1 MPATVSDLLA
11 SPRLGLVLLA
21 SASAPTGPTSAGSPP
36 RGLATPLLWS
46 HSSDLD
52 DPSPFLEPGQLLLT
66 TGRQFSATYDYGAYV
81 ARLGEA
87 GVVALG
93 FGTEVVRTTPPA
105 LVDAC
110 ERLGLPLLEVPYATP
125 FIAVSR
131 FIADRLAA
139 EAREQ
144 LEWTLDAQDALSRAA
159 SSSGGLAAV
168 VERAS
173 VVLDSG
179 VWVFDADG
187 GVVERSG
194 RIGAT
199 GPARD
204 VARQRVAELL
214 ARGQRARDGGARAG
228 LHWSVRTLGRSG
240 RLLGAVSVEREHPFT
255 SADESVLSM
264 LSALAGLS
272 FEHAED
278 QRLGLRSILEQFL
291 RLLRDGRVVS
301 VRRGLA
307 SLPMGLPHEPVTV
320 IAVNLADVGSG
331 IRDSLERL
339 AARSPRR
346 TFVAAD
352 GAHLLALCDSSS
364 LAGVEHLVS
373 SAELRAGRSD
383 PAGWDQVDSAITQ
396 SLRALDSA
404 PAGRLL
410 SFEQLV
416 AENVFGLLA
425 SSQVADIARSRLRTQ
440 LDSEPGRHRLREAA
454 VWLRHNGSWEPAAR
468 ELGMHRHSLKARVAE
483 LSTQLALPLDTF
495 QGRAELWVLLAAA
508 DLVPSDGLAAAGPDG
523 AGPDEAA

>member
-11 SPRLGLVLLA
+11 SPRLGLELL
-21 SASAPTGPTSAGSPP
+21 TPP
-36 RGLATPLLWS
+36 ATPVRPATPGLTAPLLWS

-66 TGRQFSATYDYGAYV
+66 TGRQFSPSYDYGSYV
-81 ARLGEA
+81 ARLGAA

-105 LVDAC
+105 LVEAC
-110 ERLGLPLLEVPYATP
+110 ERVGLPLVEVPYATP

-168 VERAS
+168 VDRAS
-173 VVLDSG
+173 VVLGSG
-179 VWVFDADG
+179 VGVFDADG
-187 GVVERSG
+187 GVVEQSG
-194 RIGAT
+194 GLGT
-199 GPARD
+199 TPSAREF
-204 VARQRVAELL
+204 ARQRVAELL
-214 ARGQRARDGGARAG
+214 ARGQRAHDGGTRG
-228 LHWSVRTLGRSG
+228 GTNWSVRTLGRAG
-240 RLLGAVSVEREHPFT
+240 RLLGAVFVEREQPF
-255 SADESVLSM
+255 SAADESVLSM

-278 QRLGLRSILEQFL
+278 QRIGLRSILEQFL
-291 RLLRDGRVVS
+291 RLLRDGRVAS

-307 SLPMGLPHEPVTV
+307 SLPMGLPREPVTV
-320 IAVNLADVGSG
+320 IAVNLAEVRSG

-346 TFVAAD
+346 LFVAGD
-352 GAHLLALCDSSS
+352 GGQLLVLCDSSS
-364 LAGVEHLVS
+364 LEGVVQLLS
-373 SAELRAGRSD
+373 SSPLRAGRSD
-383 PAGWDQVDSAITQ
+383 PGAWNQIESAITQ

-440 LDSEPGRHRLREAA
+440 LDSEAGRRRLREAA

-483 LSTQLALPLDTF
+483 LSAQLALPLDTF

-508 DLVPSDGLAAAGPDG
+508 DLVPSAQHGSARSSPADPGPS
-523 AGPDEAA
+523 